1 MAEVASKDF
10 YCGDVV
16 TIIATNRP
24 YTDIT
29 VQSQINDY
37 RWADTA
43 NIKIYTEK
51 QELVVNADMCRSDKT
66 GWYIYRYPSSCDCG
80 MTGVF
85 RVEITMTTVIT
96 DCSSPAT
103 SGTPET
109 TGSSGTPGTT
119 GTSGSPSGTME
130 CSDVAVY
137 YFRINPRR

>member
-1 MAEVASKDF
+1 MAAVAPMDF

-29 VQSQINDY
+29 SQSQVNDY

-51 QELVVNADMCRSDKT
+51 EQLVVDTDMCPSDKV
-66 GWYIYRYPSSCDCG
+66 GWYSYRYKSSCDCG

-85 RVEITMTTVIT
+85 RVEITMTTSIV
-96 DCSSPAT
+96 DCASPA
-103 SGTPET
+103 
-109 TGSSGTPGTT
+109 SSGSPGTT
-119 GTSGSPSGTME
+119 GTSGSPSSTMD

-137 YFRINPRR
+137 YFRINQRR